1 MLETLQLMGQGFISA
16 LTWMNLLAMAG
27 GVALGIIIGC
37 LPGLSAAMGVALMLL
52 PTGTEKNETAEGDE
66 RIQQMLSRVEGVGEA
81 QVIISD
87 SGVVVVCRGAENAA
101 VKLDIIR
108 AISAY
113 TGFGSDRITILK
125 LAD

>member
-1 MLETLQLMGQGFISA
+1 
-16 LTWMNLLAMAG
+16 MNKTKAKDILDKFKYPLLIL
-27 GVALGIIIGC
+27 VLGII
-37 LPGLSAAMGVALMLL
+37 LMLL
-52 PTGTEKNETAEGDE
+52 PSGSAKSEEAEGDE
-66 RIQQMLSRVEGVGEA
+66 RIRQMLSSVEGVGEA

-87 SGVVVVCRGAENAA
+87 NGVVVVCRGAENAA
-101 VKLDIIR
+101 VRLDIIR

>member
-1 MLETLQLMGQGFISA
+1 
-16 LTWMNLLAMAG
+16 MNKTKAMDLLDKFKYPLLILVL
-27 GVALGIIIGC
+27 GVI
-37 LPGLSAAMGVALMLL
+37 LMLL
-52 PTGTEKNETAEGDE
+52 PTGSSKSEEAEGNE
-66 RIQQMLSRVEGVGEA
+66 RIQQMLSSVEGVGEA

-87 SGVVVVCRGAENAA
+87 NGVVVVCRGAENAA
-101 VKLDIIR
+101 VRLDIIR

>member
-1 MLETLQLMGQGFISA
+1 
-16 LTWMNLLAMAG
+16 MNKTKAMDLLDKFKYPLLILVL
-27 GVALGIIIGC
+27 GVI
-37 LPGLSAAMGVALMLL
+37 LMLL
-52 PTGTEKNETAEGDE
+52 PTESAKSEEAEGNE
-66 RIQQMLSRVEGVGEA
+66 RIQQMLSSVEGVGEA

-87 SGVVVVCRGAENAA
+87 NGVVVVCRGAENAA
-101 VKLDIIR
+101 VRLDIIR

>member
-1 MLETLQLMGQGFISA
+1 MTKAKARETLDKFKYP
-16 LTWMNLLAMAG
+16 LLIL
-27 GVALGIIIGC
+27 ALGII
-37 LPGLSAAMGVALMLL
+37 LMLL
-52 PTGTEKNETAEGDE
+52 PSGGAKSEEAEGDE

-108 AISAY
+108 AISSY

>member
-1 MLETLQLMGQGFISA
+1 
-16 LTWMNLLAMAG
+16 MNKTKAMDLLDKFKYPLLILVL
-27 GVALGIIIGC
+27 GVI
-37 LPGLSAAMGVALMLL
+37 LMLL
-52 PTGTEKNETAEGDE
+52 PTGSAKSEEAEGNE
-66 RIQQMLSRVEGVGEA
+66 RIQQMLSSVEGVGEA

-87 SGVVVVCRGAENAA
+87 NGVVVVCQGAENAA
-101 VKLDIIR
+101 VRLDIIR

>member
-1 MLETLQLMGQGFISA
+1 
-16 LTWMNLLAMAG
+16 MNKARTMELLDKFKYPLLIL
-27 GVALGIIIGC
+27 VLGII
-37 LPGLSAAMGVALMLL
+37 LMLL
-52 PTGTEKNETAEGDE
+52 PTGSVKSKGTDGDE
-66 RIQQMLSRVEGVGEA
+66 RIQQMLSSVEGVGDA

-87 SGVVVVCRGAENAA
+87 NGVVVVCRGAENAA

-108 AISAY
+108 AISSY

>member
-1 MLETLQLMGQGFISA
+1 
-16 LTWMNLLAMAG
+16 MNKTKAMDLLDKFKYPLLILVL
-27 GVALGIIIGC
+27 GV
-37 LPGLSAAMGVALMLL
+37 MLMLL
-52 PTGTEKNETAEGDE
+52 PTGSAKSEEAEGNE
-66 RIQQMLSRVEGVGEA
+66 RIQQMLSSVEGVGEA

-87 SGVVVVCRGAENAA
+87 NGVVVVCRGAENAA
-101 VKLDIIR
+101 VRLDIIR

>member
-1 MLETLQLMGQGFISA
+1 
-16 LTWMNLLAMAG
+16 MNKTKAMDLLDKFKYPLLILVL
-27 GVALGIIIGC
+27 GVI
-37 LPGLSAAMGVALMLL
+37 LMLL
-52 PTGTEKNETAEGDE
+52 PTGSAKSEEAEGNE
-66 RIQQMLSRVEGVGEA
+66 RIQQMLASVEGVGEA

-87 SGVVVVCRGAENAA
+87 NGVVVVCRGAENAA
-101 VKLDIIR
+101 VRLDIIR

>member
-1 MLETLQLMGQGFISA
+1 
-16 LTWMNLLAMAG
+16 MNKTKAKDILDKFKYPLLIL
-27 GVALGIIIGC
+27 ALGII
-37 LPGLSAAMGVALMLL
+37 LMLL
-52 PTGTEKNETAEGDE
+52 PSGSAKSEEAEGDE

-108 AISAY
+108 AISSY

>member
-1 MLETLQLMGQGFISA
+1 MNKTKAMEMLDKFKYP
-16 LTWMNLLAMAG
+16 LLILI
-27 GVALGIIIGC
+27 LGII
-37 LPGLSAAMGVALMLL
+37 LMLL
-52 PTGTEKNETAEGDE
+52 PTGTEKSNTAEGDE
-66 RIQQMLSRVEGVGEA
+66 RIQQMLSSVEGVGEA

-87 SGVVVVCRGAENAA
+87 TGVVVVCRGAENAA
-101 VKLDIIR
+101 VRLDIIR

>member
-1 MLETLQLMGQGFISA
+1 MNKTKAMEMLDKFKYP
-16 LTWMNLLAMAG
+16 LLILVL
-27 GVALGIIIGC
+27 GVI
-37 LPGLSAAMGVALMLL
+37 LMLL
-52 PTGTEKNETAEGDE
+52 PTGSAKSEEAEGNE
-66 RIQQMLSRVEGVGEA
+66 RIQQMLSSVEGVGEA

-87 SGVVVVCRGAENAA
+87 NGVVVVCRGAENAA
-101 VKLDIIR
+101 VRLDIIR